1 MHLNK
6 ILEQIKRHQSP
17 SEAIDK
23 LSTALEKHEGSLL
36 EKGFTI
42 LKSELAANMYEAIN
56 GPHFDE
62 EHARYAVE
70 GMENEDGT
78 KGPHWTVEE
87 TTSVA
92 NQMGINLKSEKHNK
106 WDWYVAMNMI
116 YSDYYKA
123 VVAMTGSANTKHFA
137 ELAKAW
143 LCDKD
148 IDEGKMWHY
157 YVYLMCDDDE
167 NDYKAYER
175 MHGNRNSYYSPEY
188 EHRMG
193 REKGYD
199 YEARSYQ
206 YPYSRYDREELDRD
220 SKRYRE
226 DDRERMEREREMRD
240 RGLRMP
246 MQNRR
251 KLVDLVISC
260 DGEQRKL
267 SVSEDKTMMT
277 DSNIGLTIA
286 TEKSQIINM
295 VRQSLE
301 DCRIKR
307 ESLSKIDEEMRRC
320 EDILKILNVNSD
332 ITTNVTKDFKE
343 LDELRAEVKELKQL
357 LQNISTVRPEENN
370 IDPPTEEK
378 ENEI

>member
-36 EKGFTI
+36 EKGFT
-42 LKSELAANMYEAIN
+42 LGKVVSVSKPY
-56 GPHFDE
+56 DE
-62 EHARYAVE
+62 PLPP
-70 GMENEDGT
+70 GQF
-78 KGPHWTVEE
+78 P
-87 TTSVA
+87 
-92 NQMGINLKSEKHNK
+92 
-106 WDWYVAMNMI
+106 
-116 YSDYYKA
+116 
-123 VVAMTGSANTKHFA
+123 
-137 ELAKAW
+137 
-143 LCDKD
+143 
-148 IDEGKMWHY
+148 
-157 YVYLMCDDDE
+157 
-167 NDYKAYER
+167 
-175 MHGNRNSYYSPEY
+175 
-188 EHRMG
+188 
-193 REKGYD
+193 
-199 YEARSYQ
+199 
-206 YPYSRYDREELDRD
+206 
-220 SKRYRE
+220 
-226 DDRERMEREREMRD
+226 
-240 RGLRMP
+240 MP

-260 DGEQRKL
+260 DGEQKKL

-301 DCRIKR
+301 DCRIKK

>member
-62 EHARYAVE
+62 EHARY
-70 GMENEDGT
+70 
-78 KGPHWTVEE
+78 K
-87 TTSVA
+87 
-92 NQMGINLKSEKHNK
+92 
-106 WDWYVAMNMI
+106 
-116 YSDYYKA
+116 
-123 VVAMTGSANTKHFA
+123 
-137 ELAKAW
+137 
-143 LCDKD
+143 
-148 IDEGKMWHY
+148 
-157 YVYLMCDDDE
+157 
-167 NDYKAYER
+167 
-175 MHGNRNSYYSPEY
+175 
-188 EHRMG
+188 
-193 REKGYD
+193 
-199 YEARSYQ
+199 
-206 YPYSRYDREELDRD
+206 
-220 SKRYRE
+220 
-226 DDRERMEREREMRD
+226 
-240 RGLRMP
+240 
-246 MQNRR
+246 
-251 KLVDLVISC
+251 
-260 DGEQRKL
+260 
-267 SVSEDKTMMT
+267 
-277 DSNIGLTIA
+277 
-286 TEKSQIINM
+286 
-295 VRQSLE
+295 
-301 DCRIKR
+301 

>member
-78 KGPHWTVEE
+78 KGP
-87 TTSVA
+87 
-92 NQMGINLKSEKHNK
+92 L
-106 WDWYVAMNMI
+106 
-116 YSDYYKA
+116 
-123 VVAMTGSANTKHFA
+123 
-137 ELAKAW
+137 
-143 LCDKD
+143 
-148 IDEGKMWHY
+148 
-157 YVYLMCDDDE
+157 
-167 NDYKAYER
+167 
-175 MHGNRNSYYSPEY
+175 
-188 EHRMG
+188 
-193 REKGYD
+193 
-199 YEARSYQ
+199 
-206 YPYSRYDREELDRD
+206 
-220 SKRYRE
+220 
-226 DDRERMEREREMRD
+226 
-240 RGLRMP
+240 P

-286 TEKSQIINM
+286 TEKSQIVNM
-295 VRQSLE
+295 VKQSLE
-301 DCRIKR
+301 DCRIKK

>member
-42 LKSELAANMYEAIN
+42 LKSELAAKTYSL
-56 GPHFDE
+56 GTVVSVSKPYDE
-62 EHARYAVE
+62 P
-70 GMENEDGT
+70 MPPT
-78 KGPHWTVEE
+78 QFP
-87 TTSVA
+87 
-92 NQMGINLKSEKHNK
+92 
-106 WDWYVAMNMI
+106 
-116 YSDYYKA
+116 
-123 VVAMTGSANTKHFA
+123 
-137 ELAKAW
+137 
-143 LCDKD
+143 
-148 IDEGKMWHY
+148 
-157 YVYLMCDDDE
+157 
-167 NDYKAYER
+167 
-175 MHGNRNSYYSPEY
+175 
-188 EHRMG
+188 
-193 REKGYD
+193 
-199 YEARSYQ
+199 
-206 YPYSRYDREELDRD
+206 
-220 SKRYRE
+220 
-226 DDRERMEREREMRD
+226 
-240 RGLRMP
+240 MP

-286 TEKSQIINM
+286 TEKSQIVNM
-295 VRQSLE
+295 VKQSLE
-301 DCRIKR
+301 DCRIKK

-357 LQNISTVRPEENN
+357 LQNISTIRPEENN

>member
-116 YSDYYKA
+116 YSD
-123 VVAMTGSANTKHFA
+123 
-137 ELAKAW
+137 
-143 LCDKD
+143 
-148 IDEGKMWHY
+148 DEPM
-157 YVYLMCDDDE
+157 
-167 NDYKAYER
+167 
-175 MHGNRNSYYSPEY
+175 PPT
-188 EHRMG
+188 
-193 REKGYD
+193 
-199 YEARSYQ
+199 Q
-206 YPYSRYDREELDRD
+206 FP
-220 SKRYRE
+220 
-226 DDRERMEREREMRD
+226 
-240 RGLRMP
+240 MP

-301 DCRIKR
+301 DCRIKK

>member
-175 MHGNRNSYYSPEY
+175 MHGSHSYRSPEY

-193 REKGYD
+193 RERGYD

-206 YPYSRYDREELDRD
+206 YPL
-220 SKRYRE
+220 
-226 DDRERMEREREMRD
+226 
-240 RGLRMP
+240 P

-286 TEKSQIINM
+286 TEKSQIVNM
-295 VRQSLE
+295 VKQSLE
-301 DCRIKR
+301 DCRIKK